1 MIMIINKNSKKLKNN
16 HSLFFSLIL
25 NKLVSL
31 LMKNGKKIKAEKIL
45 KNVLVKISLK
55 GYSPIQTLILALNN
69 VKPIVEVRT
78 IRLKRKSFQ
87 VPFPLQLSRQINTA
101 LKIILETTKGKKKI
115 EDLLVEELINSSIG
129 RSQSVKK
136 TLSLHKLASQN
147 RLFTHYRWF

>member
-1 MIMIINKNSKKLKNN
+1 
-16 HSLFFSLIL
+16 
-25 NKLVSL
+25 
-31 LMKNGKKIKAEKIL
+31 
-45 KNVLVKISLK
+45 LVKISLK

-69 VKPIVEVRT
+69 VKPFVEVRT
-78 IRLKRKSFQ
+78 ISIKGKSFQ
-87 VPFPLQLSRQINTA
+87 VPFPIQLSRQINAA
-101 LKIILETTKGKKKI
+101 LKIILQTAKGKKKI